1 MSDDQ
6 VQQQRVM
13 DELAF
18 DPAVDA
24 AHIGVSA
31 RDGVVTLNGHVKTY
45 AAKFAAERAARRVRG
60 VKAVAQEIDVRL
72 PSDKKTADDEI
83 AARAVKLLEWD
94 VVIPPNSIRV
104 KVEHGTVTLTGE
116 VDWAYQR
123 GEAEHDVH
131 RLSGV
136 HLIVNQ
142 IRVRPQAQPDDVRA
156 MIAAAFERTAE
167 HDAASVTI
175 DVRAGAVILGGQVQN
190 WLEHDEALR
199 AAWSVPGVNTV
210 EDHILIARP

>member
-1 MSDDQ
+1 MSDDRL
-6 VQQQRVM
+6 VQQRVM
-13 DELAF
+13 DELDF

-31 RDGVVTLNGHVKTY
+31 RNGVVTLTGHAESY

-83 AARAVKLLEWD
+83 AARAVKILEWD
-94 VVIPPNSIRV
+94 AVIPPNSIRV
-104 KVEHGTVTLTGE
+104 KVENGTVTLTGD

-123 GEAEHDVH
+123 GEAEHDVR
-131 RLSGV
+131 RLGGV
-136 HLIVNQ
+136 QLVVNQ
-142 IRVRPQAQPDDVRA
+142 IGVRPRTQPEDVRA
-156 MIAAAFERTAE
+156 KIAAAFERTAE
-167 HDAASVTI
+167 HDAASITV
-175 DVRAGAVILGGQVQN
+175 DVRDGAVILGGRVQN
-190 WLEHDEALR
+190 WLERDEALR
-199 AAWSVPGVNTV
+199 AAWSVPGVSKV

>member
-1 MSDDQ
+1 MSDDRML
-6 VQQQRVM
+6 QQRVM

-18 DPAVDA
+18 DPMVDA

-60 VKAVAQEIDVRL
+60 VRAVAQEIDVRL

-94 VVIPPNSIRV
+94 VVIPPGSIRV
-104 KVEHGTVTLTGE
+104 KVEHGTVTLSGD

-123 GEAEHDVH
+123 DEAERDVH
-131 RLSGV
+131 RLGGV
-136 HLIVNQ
+136 QLVVNQ
-142 IRVRPQAQPDDVRA
+142 IGVRPKVQPEDVTA
-156 MIAAAFERTAE
+156 TIAAAFERTAAR
-167 HDAASVTI
+167 DANSVTV
-175 DVRAGAVILGGQVQN
+175 DLHGDTVVLGGKVQS
-190 WLEHDEALR
+190 WPERDDALR
-199 AAWSVPGVNTV
+199 AAWSVPGVNKV

>member
-1 MSDDQ
+1 MSDDRIL
-6 VQQQRVM
+6 QQRVL

-18 DPAVDA
+18 DPMVEA

-31 RDGVVTLNGHVKTY
+31 RDGTITLTGHAKSY
-45 AAKFAAERAARRVRG
+45 AEKFAAERAARRVRG

-83 AARAVKLLEWD
+83 AARAVKILEWD
-94 VVIPPNSIRV
+94 VVIPPNSIAV
-104 KVEHGTVTLTGE
+104 KVENGVLTLAGD

-123 GEAEHDVH
+123 AEAEQDVR

-136 HLIVNQ
+136 QLVLNQ
-142 IRVRPQAQPDDVRA
+142 IRIRPQAQPDDIRA
-156 MIAAAFERTAE
+156 KITAAFERTAE
-167 HDAASVTI
+167 HDAHTI
-175 DVRAGAVILGGQVQN
+175 TVDVRGGTVILGGKVQN
-190 WLEHDEALR
+190 WLERDEALR
-199 AAWSVPGVNTV
+199 AAWSVPGVNKV